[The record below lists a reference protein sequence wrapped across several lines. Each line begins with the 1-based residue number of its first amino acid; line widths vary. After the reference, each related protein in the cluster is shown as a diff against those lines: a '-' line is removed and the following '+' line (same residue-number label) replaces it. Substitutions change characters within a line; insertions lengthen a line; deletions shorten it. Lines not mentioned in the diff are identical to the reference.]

1 MANGDG
7 GTNGAKGPWWAEL
20 IRTFGPTAAIAVFLV
35 WMMAGQVIPMLQQMT
50 GIYAIAYA
58 ADVRPASKRSRTT
71 RRSARGNGR
80 LIAELEK
87 SEHHDREAALALEQ
101 QTCINVAKSAYQVQ
115 KCQDVRDTAEAQ

>member
-7 GTNGAKGPWWAEL
+7 VTNGVKGPWWAEL

-50 GIYAIAYA
+50 GFMQSHAQQMSDLLREEQDDA
-58 ADVRPASKRSRTT
+58 AER
-71 RRSARGNGR
+71 ARQWA
-80 LIAELEK
+80 LIAEIQK
-87 SEHHDREAALALEQ
+87 GEHHDREAALALEQ

>member
-50 GIYAIAYA
+50 GFMQSHTQQMSDLLREEQDDA
-58 ADVRPASKRSRTT
+58 AQR
-71 RRSARGNGR
+71 ARQWA
-80 LIAELEK
+80 LIAEIQK
-87 SEHHDREAALALEQ
+87 DEHHDREAALALEQ
-101 QTCINVAKSAYQVQ
+101 QTCINVAKSPYQVS
-115 KCQDVRDTAEAQ
+115 KCQDVRDAGEAQ

>member
-50 GIYAIAYA
+50 GFMQSHTQQMSDLLREEQDDA
-58 ADVRPASKRSRTT
+58 AQR
-71 RRSARGNGR
+71 ARQWA
-80 LIAELEK
+80 LIAEIQK
-87 SEHHDREAALALEQ
+87 GEHHDREAALALEQ